1 MARRLIV
8 GATVLLAIAGCS
20 GGPGAAAP
28 TPTTTTTTSTVD
40 PVTVCT
46 NQLVYWAKDI
56 LGNAKDS
63 GLDYQEM
70 GLDGDQYEAL
80 QALVDE
86 AKKQQSG
93 GALPPDWLQ
102 DQAKAACAKL
112 ASKTPTPSTSGGFGW
127 P

>member
-1 MARRLIV
+1 MGRRLILA
-8 GATVLLAIAGCS
+8 ATVMLTVAGCS
-20 GGPGAAAP
+20 GGSP
-28 TPTTTTTTSTVD
+28 TPATPTTTSTVD
-40 PVTVCT
+40 AVSACT

-56 LGNAKDS
+56 LGNAKDT

-80 QALVDE
+80 QALIE
-86 AKKQQSG
+86 QARKHQSG
-93 GALPPDWLQ
+93 GTVPPDWLQ

-112 ASKTPTPSTSGGFGW
+112 AANPTTPTPSGQLGW

>member
-1 MARRLIV
+1 MAGRLLV
-8 GATVLLAIAGCS
+8 GAALAVVVAGCS
-20 GGPGAAAP
+20 GGPAAP
-28 TPTTTTTTSTVD
+28 PAATTSTSTVD
-40 PVTVCT
+40 PVAVCV

-56 LGNAKDS
+56 LGNAKDT

-86 AKKQQSG
+86 ARKHQSG
-93 GALPPDWLQ
+93 GTVPPDWLQ
-102 DQAKAACAKL
+102 EQARAACTTLAAKP
-112 ASKTPTPSTSGGFGW
+112 KPTTSSRAGW

>member
-1 MARRLIV
+1 MARRLLV
-8 GATVLLAIAGCS
+8 MAALLTVSGCA
-20 GGPGAAAP
+20 GGPTAP
-28 TPTTTTTTSTVD
+28 PPATSTSTVD
-40 PVTVCT
+40 PIAACT

-56 LGNAKDS
+56 LGNAKDT

-86 AKKQQSG
+86 AREHQSG
-93 GALPPDWLQ
+93 GTVPPDWLRE
-102 DQAKAACAKL
+102 QAKAACTKL
-112 ASKTPTPSTSGGFGW
+112 AAKPKPTSHGNGW

>member
-1 MARRLIV
+1 MDRRLVI
-8 GATVLLAIAGCS
+8 AAAVLLTVAGCS
-20 GGPGAAAP
+20 GGSPTPAAP
-28 TPTTTTTTSTVD
+28 TTTSTVD
-40 PVTVCT
+40 AVSACT

-80 QALVDE
+80 QALIDE
-86 AKKQQSG
+86 ARKHQSG
-93 GALPPDWLQ
+93 GTVPPDWLL
-102 DQAKAACAKL
+102 ARARTACAKL
-112 ASKTPTPSTSGGFGW
+112 AAKPPTPTSSGGFGW

>member
-1 MARRLIV
+1 MARRLLV
-8 GATVLLAIAGCS
+8 GATVLVAVAGCS
-20 GGPGAAAP
+20 GGPAAP
-28 TPTTTTTTSTVD
+28 PAATSTVD
-40 PVTVCT
+40 PVAVCV

-80 QALVDE
+80 LALTDE
-86 AKKQQSG
+86 ARKHQSG
-93 GALPPDWLQ
+93 GTVPPDWLQ
-102 DQAKAACAKL
+102 DKAKAACVKL
-112 ASKTPTPSTSGGFGW
+112 AAKPTTPTTSGGYGW